1 MNQSDQQKP
10 TDFPKFF
17 SAFRGLW
24 SRFVLD
30 SLRIRLRLSGLRLH
44 FPQLPTLPRLNR
56 IQAAAA
62 CFTIL
67 FALPAAAVLRPG
79 MRVTLNGCTIGYV
92 ANAEEASQ
100 AADALEQSVSA
111 FTGEAYNLSDELVL
125 TPALALS
132 SQFSTEKETLS
143 ALAEA
148 ADDVNMLA
156 VLTVDGKTVG
166 ACETADEVQQALDAE
181 LNRYKTGKDDTA
193 RFLEDVNVSLT
204 PAPSDAMISAE
215 ELQSKLESGHSLQVE
230 VTSTQ
235 SYTEAI
241 PHETLWVEN
250 DQMDQ
255 NTTQVILNGTDGEA
269 KVEAQVV
276 SVNGVETTRTVVS
289 RAVLSRATNAVVAV
303 GTRNIGIG
311 TGQLM
316 IPLTSYRFTSGFKY
330 RDDHWHKGVDLAT
343 EIGSPVYAADNG
355 KVIVSEW
362 SDSYGNYIILDHG
375 NGLKTLY
382 AHNSALLVH
391 VGDVVAKGTQIA
403 LSGNTGNST
412 GPHVHF
418 EVHINGIAV
427 NPELYLTF
435 GPLSE

>member
-1 MNQSDQQKP
+1 MNQSDQKS
-10 TDFPKFF
+10 TDSSKILP
-17 SAFRGLW
+17 AFRGLW
-24 SRFVLD
+24 SRFVLG
-30 SLRIRLRLSGLRLH
+30 SVRIRLRLSGLRLYI
-44 FPQLPTLPRLNR
+44 PELPHLPRPSR
-56 IQAAAA
+56 IQAAAV
-62 CFTIL
+62 CFTVL

-79 MRVTLNGCTIGYV
+79 MRVTFDGRTIGYV

-100 AADALEQSVSA
+100 AADAFEQSVST
-111 FTGEAYNLSDELVL
+111 FTGKAYDLDGKITL
-125 TPALALS
+125 TPTLALP
-132 SQFSTEKETLS
+132 SQFDTEKETVS

-148 ADDVNMLA
+148 EDGVDMLA

-166 ACETADEVQQALDAE
+166 ACATADEVQQALDAE
-181 LNRYKTGKDDTA
+181 LDRYKTSADDDA

-215 ELQSKLESGHSLQVE
+215 DLQGKLEAGHTLSVE

-255 NTTQVILNGTDGEA
+255 NTTQVILNGSDGEA
-269 KVEAQVV
+269 KVEAEVV
-276 SVNGVETTRTVVS
+276 SVNGVETTRTIVS
-289 RAVLSRATNAVVAV
+289 RAVLSRATNAVIAV

-311 TGQLM
+311 TGELM
-316 IPLTSYRFTSGFKY
+316 VPLTSYRYTSGFKY
-330 RDDHWHKGVDLAT
+330 RGDHWHKGVDLAA
-343 EIGSPVYAADNG
+343 EVGSPVYAADNG

-382 AHNSALLVH
+382 AHNSALLVGI
-391 VGDVVAKGTQIA
+391 GDVVAKGTQIA

-418 EVHINGIAV
+418 EVHINGVAV
-427 NPELYLTF
+427 NPELYLTL
-435 GPLSE
+435 GALSE